1 MDVRT
6 FAIALALCS
15 VPALAQSAAGEAAGT
30 YKIEVSPGLKLKKG
44 EAGEARVTVV
54 PRSDAH
60 VSPEAPISMTLSG
73 GPAVQLPKQKLGRA
87 DAKETPQK
95 GVEFAVPV
103 VGKAGGKDEVKG
115 QLSFF
120 ICTDKLCE
128 RQKRDVSVPV
138 TVE

>member
-1 MDVRT
+1 MRAFT
-6 FAIALALCS
+6 IAWALAS
-15 VPALAQSAAGEAAGT
+15 VPAFAGSPADEAVGT
-30 YKIEVSPGLKLKKG
+30 YKIEVSPSLKLKRG
-44 EAGEARVTVV
+44 ETGEARVTVV

-60 VSPEAPISMTLSG
+60 VSPDAPISMTLKG
-73 GPAVQLPKQKLGRA
+73 GPAVELPKQKLGRA

-95 GVEFAVPV
+95 GVEFVVPV

-128 RQKRDVSVPV
+128 RQKRDVAVPV